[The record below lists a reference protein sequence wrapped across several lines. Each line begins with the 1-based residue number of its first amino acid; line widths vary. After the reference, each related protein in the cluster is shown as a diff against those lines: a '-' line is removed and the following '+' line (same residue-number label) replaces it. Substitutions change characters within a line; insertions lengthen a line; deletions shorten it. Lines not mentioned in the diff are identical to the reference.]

1 MKHKKKGLISK
12 KSIPIILFA
21 IVLLC
26 EIYLTSYKINFA
38 IQLLFLLLIV
48 NVNSGKNTFSANYLR
63 TVFPLL
69 CIFLLGFFGFI
80 FNSYKVSFFIKD
92 VIYFFKPIV
101 ALSIGYFLFK
111 RQSEFFV
118 FFKTIIY
125 VGIVTALIHLIGVF
139 IFSDV
144 INESIH
150 QIRGDFGLDNFIEVM
165 AFYLLV
171 HYKTTQPGT
180 KIFANATFRRLILL
194 GLLVSIFMYFSRT
207 MFVVMFLIGFSLS
220 GYTYITSRTI
230 KFLLVLLLGI
240 TLMYIYL
247 YSAKIDRNSQGIEA
261 FFYKVKIA
269 PEEIFKSKIDRES
282 HKELWDHWRAYEAKR
297 AFALMNNNPESYI
310 LGTGYGSLVN
320 LKFKAPLDEEG
331 MRYISRLHNGYVF
344 VFYKTGFFGL
354 LLMFFFLIQ
363 LYKRIYGNTNLE
375 HNQVFIKRA
384 ISGIGL
390 YYLFTS
396 LIISGIYI
404 PRDTIIFILG
414 GLLSFEKFS
423 LRT

>member
-1 MKHKKKGLISK
+1 MKHKKKSLISK
-12 KSIPIILFA
+12 KNIPLILFS

-48 NVNSGKNTFSANYLR
+48 NSGKNTFSTNYLR

-69 CIFLLGFFGFI
+69 CIFLLGFLGFI

-92 VIYFFKPIV
+92 VIYFLKPVI

-111 RQSEFFV
+111 RQPDFFV

-125 VGIVTALIHLIGVF
+125 VGVITALIHLIGVF
-139 IFSDV
+139 VFSDV
-144 INESIH
+144 SSESIH

-165 AFYLLV
+165 AFYLLL
-171 HYKTTQPGT
+171 HYKTTQPET
-180 KIFANATFRRLILL
+180 KKITNNTFRRLILL
-194 GLLVSIFMYFSRT
+194 VLLVSIFMYFSRT
-207 MFVVMFLIGFSLS
+207 MLVMMFLIGFSLS

-230 KFLLVLLLGI
+230 NFLAVLLLGI
-240 TLMYIYL
+240 ILMYVYL
-247 YSAKIDRNSQGIEA
+247 FSVKIDRNSQGIEA

-269 PEEIFKSKIDRES
+269 PEEIFKSKIDREN

-310 LGTGYGSLVN
+310 VGTGYGSLVN
-320 LKFKAPLDEEG
+320 LKFKAPLGEED

-354 LLMFFFLIQ
+354 LLMLFFLIQ
-363 LYKRIYGNTNLE
+363 LYRRIYGNINLE
-375 HNQVFIKRA
+375 SNQLFVKRA